1 MTTSSPRIHAY
12 FDDGRPFRSRF
23 FSGCTDSVTLPT
35 FPSYFFLL
43 LSNWFFFLFPYLR
56 LRGKVF
62 FSPVTE
68 FCCCG
73 TTYLFRKKKITEFS
87 CRKKGARFFESGSLR
102 RRACFPM
109 HGLPSTCCLC
119 YYTRVQS
126 TPVTVTAP
134 RRVRFQSVRDINRR
148 LVL

>member
-73 TTYLFRKKKITEFS
+73 TTYLFRKKKNYGVFVQKE
-87 CRKKGARFFESGSLR
+87 
-102 RRACFPM
+102 RRAFFRKWVAAAAGVFPDARTSFNVLFVLLYASTV
-109 HGLPSTCCLC
+109 HSGYSHRPS
-119 YYTRVQS
+119 
-126 TPVTVTAP
+126 P
-134 RRVRFQSVRDINRR
+134 RPISKCA
-148 LVL
+148 